1 MNEWVSE
8 WVQRVIGFINNTLK
22 ALFSGRSKQ
31 SAAAASTDSSFPLVF
46 RINCDL
52 LWKSPE
58 TFNCD
63 EFPGFTN
70 FLFWNVSIEAQIS
83 KKIYIHGGIIVDE
96 YECLCQHMLGSQF
109 LEHRM

>member
-1 MNEWVSE
+1 MSE

-52 LWKSPE
+52 SWKSPE

-63 EFPGFTN
+63 ECFQDLRIF
-70 FLFWNVSIEAQIS
+70 
-83 KKIYIHGGIIVDE
+83 
-96 YECLCQHMLGSQF
+96 F
-109 LEHRM
+109 LEISISRL